1 MNAGIADVM
10 AKIDFEKSGGLV
22 PAIAQDVR
30 TGAVLMVAYMNRQ
43 ALETT
48 LREGRACYWSRSRQ
62 ELWRKGDTSGDIQI
76 VREVRVDCDEDT
88 ILLLVDQQGKG
99 ACHTRRWSC
108 FFRRITSEG
117 ALEEIDDQ
125 EYAQAGDTK
134 GKP

>member
-1 MNAGIADVM
+1 MKSAVGAAVN
-10 AKIDFEKSGGLV
+10 FEKGGGLV

-30 TGAVLMVAYMNRQ
+30 TGKVLMMAYMNRE

-76 VREVRVDCDEDT
+76 VKDVLIDCDEDT

-108 FFRRITSEG
+108 FYRRITGEG
-117 ALEEIDDQ
+117 NFQEIN
-125 EYAQAGDTK
+125 G
-134 GKP
+134 

>member
-1 MNAGIADVM
+1 MSALTTSAAGTAV
-10 AKIDFEKSGGLV
+10 DFEKGGGLV

-30 TGAVLMVAYMNRQ
+30 TGKVLMMAYMNRE

-48 LREGRACYWSRSRQ
+48 LREGRACYWSRTRQ

-76 VREVRVDCDEDT
+76 VKDVLIDCDEDT

-108 FFRRITSEG
+108 FYRRIIGEDNFQ
-117 ALEEIDDQ
+117 EIND
-125 EYAQAGDTK
+125 
-134 GKP
+134 